1 MKFIRPFRSEDEF
14 DQKLNQIE
22 LWKLAK
28 NPLDVAN
35 AIIDRYSRQGW
46 ESLRSVPGETERL
59 KWVGLYPQRQIGD
72 AFMLRIKVPGGAL
85 SAPQARRIGEVV
97 ERFANG
103 PEANPIWG
111 ERYCDITTRQSVQIH
126 WMRIE
131 DIPEIWRSL

>member
-46 ESLRSVPGETERL
+46 ESLRSVPGEAERL
-59 KWVGLYPQRQIGD
+59 KWVGLYPQRQEGD
-72 AFMLRIKVPGGAL
+72 AFMLRLKVPGGGLNAAQTT
-85 SAPQARRIGEVV
+85 SAVWPSRGHGSSVKLIGSMCHST
-97 ERFANG
+97 
-103 PEANPIWG
+103 IWQ
-111 ERYCDITTRQSVQIH
+111 T
-126 WMRIE
+126 
-131 DIPEIWRSL
+131 